1 MHVVSLSESYNST
14 HYFLLVPKPSTLSIE
29 LLISKVTST
38 YEKDG
43 VANGL
48 GLIIGFG
55 ENFTTSENSTYSPV
69 AGKAM
74 LGLENPFVGD
84 IYESTYCV
92 DSECNTIN
100 GYVENYIK
108 VDYDTGSVSASDEV
122 TSFARLSVQKVDKA
136 TWMSAMDEALTDFS
150 IPAPEEKFTLIP
162 GFDSDAFVRP
172 FDPAT
177 SEMTPEC
184 VALSCPSD
192 EDWKL
197 FDPVLGTSPY
207 VEPDGVLTGGFIAG
221 VTIASIVVAVAIFSF
236 IYKRGVEAREKRVK
250 EAVLKSIAKN
260 MTITTSEALTPA
272 ELENMFKKIDA
283 DGNGNLSKDE
293 VKELVEEAGVAN
305 MSDRDYD
312 VFFGCIDLDGNGT
325 LDFTEFCAF
334 FASMPVAED
343 DSFNEA

>member
-1 MHVVSLSESYNST
+1 MSEAHDLT
-14 HYFLLVPKPSTLSIE
+14 HYFLLIPKPFTLSIE
-29 LLISKVTST
+29 LLKSKVTST

-55 ENFTTSENSTYSPV
+55 QNFTASGGSSLSPV

-74 LGLENPFVGD
+74 LGLENQYVGD

-108 VDYDTGSVSASDEV
+108 NDAGLVSASEEV
-122 TSFARLSVQKVDKA
+122 INFARTAVKKVDKA
-136 TWMSAMDEALTDFS
+136 TWMSAMGEALTDFS
-150 IPAPEEKFTLIP
+150 IPAPEEKFTVIP
-162 GFDSDAFVRP
+162 GFDTDAFVRP

-184 VALSCPSD
+184 VTLSCPSD

-197 FDPVLGTSPY
+197 RDPVLGTSPY

-250 EAVLKSIAKN
+250 EAVLKSIAQS
-260 MTITTSEALTPA
+260 MAITTSKALTPA
-272 ELENMFKKIDA
+272 ELEKMFKKIDA

-293 VKELVEEAGVAN
+293 VKELVNEAGVAN

-312 VFFGCIDLDGNGT
+312 VLFGCIDLDCNGT
-325 LDFTEFCAF
+325 LDFTEFCALV
-334 FASMPVAED
+334 ASMPVADD